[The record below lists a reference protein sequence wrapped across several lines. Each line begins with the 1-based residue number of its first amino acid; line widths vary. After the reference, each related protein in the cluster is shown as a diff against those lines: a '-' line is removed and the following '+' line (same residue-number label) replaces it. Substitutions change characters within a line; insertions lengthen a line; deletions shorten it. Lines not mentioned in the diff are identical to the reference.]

1 MQFTMNF
8 QKGQKLVIELNNQ
21 EYFTGTFFSNF
32 KDQCISLTDVQNL
45 KTRNCCDDTQTYYK
59 SEIKNIKLL
68 DGPVTNGVT
77 SNEND
82 KNEVKIIE
90 ISSSDLE
97 KIRRNLTNRTYIK
110 TTDVTYHDAVKDLK
124 KQRVVGLSV
133 EGTDFGRNSP
143 TSLLTFST
151 NENIYIFDVIC
162 FGKIFL
168 PLKEI
173 LEATYPRKV
182 IHNSSKVAD
191 NLKHLHQI
199 MLKSVFDPLIA
210 DEKCLGTKTVAISL
224 PEIVE
229 KYLHIP
235 VDQHKDLDFSRRD
248 KDFNKILEMTCN
260 NVGYLLRLEEFLTAK
275 MLKQFYQNVDKYLD
289 SIREVDDIIE
299 STIDITSKR
308 SRCLEEMNANNC
320 NLFEDFE

>member
-1 MQFTMNF
+1 MNF
-8 QKGQKLVIELNNQ
+8 KEGQILLIELNNQ

-32 KDQCISLTDVQNL
+32 KDQCISLTDVKNL

-59 SEIKNIKLL
+59 SEIKSIKLV
-68 DGPVTNGVT
+68 DGPMTNGVT
-77 SNEND
+77 SKEDTNIET
-82 KNEVKIIE
+82 ELIE

-97 KIRRNLTNRTYIK
+97 KIRQNLTNRTYIK
-110 TTDVTYHDAVKDLK
+110 TTDVTYHDAIKDLK

-133 EGTDFGRNSP
+133 EGTAFGRSSQA
-143 TSLLTFST
+143 SLLTFST
-151 NENIYIFDVIC
+151 NDNIYIFDVIC
-162 FGKIFL
+162 FGKIFQ

-173 LEATYPRKV
+173 LEATYPRKI
-182 IHNSSKVAD
+182 IHDSSKVAD
-191 NLKHLHQI
+191 NLKHCHKI

-210 DEKCLGTKTVAISL
+210 DEKCLGTKNVIITL

-229 KYLHIP
+229 KYLKIP
-235 VDQHKDLDFSRRD
+235 VDQHKNLDFSRRD

-275 MLKQFYQNVDKYLD
+275 MLKPFYNNVNKYLD
-289 SIREVDDIIE
+289 SIRENDDIVE
-299 STIDITSKR
+299 STMDIIYKR
-308 SRCLEEMNANNC
+308 SSCLEEMSANS